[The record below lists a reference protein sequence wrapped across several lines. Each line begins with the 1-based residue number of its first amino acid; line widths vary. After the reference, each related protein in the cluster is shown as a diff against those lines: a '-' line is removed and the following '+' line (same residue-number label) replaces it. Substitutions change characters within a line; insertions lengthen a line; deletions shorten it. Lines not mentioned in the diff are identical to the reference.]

1 MSPPSLRTR
10 IRNGSLL
17 MLAIALI
24 LGALAVPTVHRLG
37 RAIRET
43 LYRNYTSIEVSQ
55 HMHAALYDLQ
65 LAETSGGAS
74 AALTRDRAIFTHWI
88 NIELNDITEVG
99 EAELASDIERRGQ
112 RIFDERAGRG
122 GSQPPTPQEFQQLHR
137 RIDELIQM
145 NKAAMFRAD
154 SRSTRMSDR
163 LAYEFAVGL
172 LLLLLL
178 GSVLS
183 WTLASNISRPLA
195 ELADRL
201 RSFSLRGPSTRLSDQ
216 PLAELQTV
224 ASEFNR
230 MAERLE
236 QFEQLNVDR
245 LIYEKSKTEAI
256 IESLE
261 DGIVLID
268 PDGIVTHI
276 NEVAGII
283 LGIEREGALGS
294 RFDDLDSNSPH
305 YVRVRSALAHAG
317 AEAMESQR
325 IEVELHV
332 RGRDHT
338 YILKPIP
345 LRHTDGGSFGTI
357 VILQDITYL
366 RDKDRART
374 NLVATLSHELN
385 TPLTSLGFSLEL
397 LLRRPDLDSEQR
409 ELLSSVQEDTARMR
423 GLARHLLDLARGQ
436 GPAITVQSVAVDL
449 VQLVQSAIKAFAL
462 QAEQRHVR
470 LEAEFDQAVPII
482 RADPLKLSWVV
493 SNLIANALR
502 YTSSGGVISVSL
514 SGTPSEACLRVSD
527 TGPGIPPHV
536 REHLFE
542 RFAQWNVNGA
552 EPGSAGLG
560 LAIAKEIV
568 DAHGGRIFVD
578 SQLGQ
583 GTRFTVELPVSA
595 EGEFDGKTSGRR

>member
-1 MSPPSLRTR
+1 MSPSSLRSR

-43 LYRNYTSIEVSQ
+43 LYRNYTSIEASQ
-55 HMHAALYDLQ
+55 HMHSALYNLQ
-65 LAETSGGAS
+65 LAQASGS
-74 AALTRDRAIFTHWI
+74 LNTALKPNRDVFTHWI

-112 RIFDERAGRG
+112 RIFDELAGHA
-122 GSQPPTPQEFQQLHR
+122 SQPPTARDFDQLHR
-137 RIDELIQM
+137 RIDQLIEM
-145 NKAAMFRAD
+145 NEAAMFRAD
-154 SRSTRMSDR
+154 SRTTRMSDR
-163 LAYEFAVGL
+163 LAYEFAAGL

-178 GSVLS
+178 GTILS
-183 WTLASNISRPLA
+183 STLASNLSRPLA
-195 ELADRL
+195 ELADHL
-201 RSFSLRGPSTRLSDQ
+201 RSFSLREPSIRLGEQ
-216 PLAELQTV
+216 PLAELQIV

-230 MAERLE
+230 LAERLE
-236 QFEQLNVDR
+236 QFEKLNVDR
-245 LIYEKSKTEAI
+245 LIYEKGKTEAI

-268 PDGIVTHI
+268 PDGIVTHM

-283 LGIEREGALGS
+283 LGIEREEALGS
-294 RFDDLDSNSPH
+294 TFDDLNSNSPH

-317 AEAMESQR
+317 AQPSDSQR
-325 IEVELHV
+325 VEVELHV

-338 YILKPIP
+338 YVLKPVP
-345 LRHTDGGSFGTI
+345 LKHTDGDSFGTI
-357 VILQDITYL
+357 LILQDITYL

-385 TPLTSLGFSLEL
+385 TPLTSLGFCVEL
-397 LLRRPDLDSEQR
+397 LLRKPELDPEQR
-409 ELLSSVQEDTARMR
+409 ELLTSAQEDAARMR
-423 GLARHLLDLARGQ
+423 RLASDLLGLARGQ
-436 GPAITVQSVAVDL
+436 GPAITVHSVPVDL
-449 VQLVQSAIKAFAL
+449 MHLVESATKGFAL
-462 QAEQRHVR
+462 QAEQKRVR
-470 LEAEFDQAVPII
+470 LEAEFDKWVPTI

-502 YTSSGGVISVSL
+502 YTPSGGAILVSL
-514 SGTPSEACLRVSD
+514 SGTASEIRLRVTD

-552 EPGSAGLG
+552 EPGSVGLG

-568 DAHGGRIFVD
+568 DAHGGRIFVE
-578 SQLGQ
+578 SQSGQ
-583 GTRFTVELPVSA
+583 GTSFIVELPVSA
-595 EGEFDGKTSGRR
+595 QVEINGKAPGRR

>member
-1 MSPPSLRTR
+1 MTPPSLRTR
-10 IRNGSLL
+10 IRNGTLL
-17 MLAIALI
+17 MLAIALA
-24 LGALAVPTVHRLG
+24 LGAFAVPTVHRLG

-43 LYRNYTSIEVSQ
+43 LYRNYTSIEASQ
-55 HMHAALYDLQ
+55 HMHAALYNVE
-65 LAETSGGAS
+65 LARANGSLS
-74 AALTRDRAIFTHWI
+74 AALASDRDIFNHWI
-88 NIELNDITEVG
+88 NVELGDITETG
-99 EAELASDIERRGQ
+99 EAELAVDIQRRGNQ
-112 RIFDERAGRG
+112 IFDALAGRRP
-122 GSQPPTPQEFQQLHR
+122 QAPTRQDFDELHR
-137 RIDELIQM
+137 RIDQLIQI

-154 SRSTRMSDR
+154 SRTTRMSDR
-163 LAYEFAVGL
+163 LAYEFAAGL

-178 GSVLS
+178 GTVLS
-183 WTLASNISRPLA
+183 WTLASKLSRPLA
-195 ELADRL
+195 ELADHL
-201 RSFSLRGPSTRLSDQ
+201 RSFSLRGPSIQLSEQ

-224 ASEFNR
+224 ASEFNKL
-230 MAERLE
+230 AERLE
-236 QFEQLNVDR
+236 QFEKLNVDR

-268 PDGIVTHI
+268 PDGIVTHL

-283 LGIEREGALGS
+283 LGIEREEALGS
-294 RFDDLDSNSPH
+294 PFDDLNSNSPH

-317 AEAMESQR
+317 AQPADSQR
-325 IEVELHV
+325 VEVELHV

-338 YILKPIP
+338 YVLKPVP

-357 VILQDITYL
+357 LILQDITYL
-366 RDKDRART
+366 RDRDRARA

-385 TPLTSLGFSLEL
+385 TPLTSLGFCVEL
-397 LLRRPDLDSEQR
+397 LLRRLDLDSEER
-409 ELLSSVQEDTARMR
+409 ELLTSIQEDAARMR
-423 GLARHLLDLARGQ
+423 RLANDLLDLARGQ
-436 GPAITVQSVAVDL
+436 GPAITVQSIPVDL

-462 QAEQRHVR
+462 QAEQKQVR
-470 LEAEFDQAVPII
+470 LEAEFDKSVPTI

-493 SNLIANALR
+493 SNLFANALR
-502 YTSSGGVISVSL
+502 YTPSGGVIAVSL
-514 SGTPSEACLRVSD
+514 SGAASEARLRVTD
-527 TGPGIPPHV
+527 TGPGIPPQV

-542 RFAQWNVNGA
+542 RFAQWNVNGS

-583 GTRFTVELPVSA
+583 GTSFTVELPVSM
-595 EGEFDGKTSGRR
+595 EDQFNGKAPGRR